1 MPGLLLT
8 GPEDT
13 IDVRVVAN
21 ATDHEVVFK
30 LRKHTHLH
38 RLIEAFHAHRRQP
51 AGTYTLFYNSHE
63 VNPADTPDSLRMQ
76 GLDYLQAV
84 PNPALATFLEGRP
97 GAHPESYYVTV
108 RTFELFTPNFYTTL
122 F

>member
-8 GPEDT
+8 EPEAT

-51 AGTYTLFYNSHE
+51 AGTFTLFYNSRE
-63 VNPADTPDSLRMQ
+63 VNPADTPDSLQMQ

-84 PNPALATFLEGRP
+84 PNPALAPFGHLLEGD
-97 GAHPESYYVTV
+97 HPESYYVTV
-108 RTFELFTPNFYTTL
+108 RS
-122 F
+122 